1 MKNLWELVDTEKLQ
15 DIQDQFA
22 EATEVAVIICDAGG
36 NPITKPS
43 NFTNFCNYIRSC
55 EEGLKRCILSDER
68 VGKMAAERNQ
78 PVIHRCHTGLIDFA
92 APIVLREKYLGSVLC
107 GQLLIDK
114 EEVEDI
120 PDMSMETGELDLE
133 QETMHSLY
141 RQLEHKS
148 HSRVKAIAQ
157 LLFLTANYIV
167 EIGDAYLIKKELA
180 VKNEKLF
187 TELQLRAN
195 LEKTLKETQL
205 KVLQS
210 QVNPHFLFNTLN
222 TISRI
227 AYLEGSN
234 QTQDVTYL
242 LSKILRYSLRNID
255 QLVPLKEEIE
265 HVRNYIRIQ
274 QTRFPGKLR
283 LEIQEYEPLEN
294 YHIPIFTLQP
304 LVENAVVHG
313 FEPVGLPM
321 KISVTFIRK
330 DDKFIINIMDDGKG
344 VTKEE
349 LEISNVPLPTGKGH
363 TTGLGIQNVDKRL
376 KHYFGDTWGI
386 HVQRRGE
393 KKGTMVQIQLPNHLL
408 AEM

>member
-1 MKNLWELVDTEKLQ
+1 
-15 DIQDQFA
+15 
-22 EATEVAVIICDAGG
+22 
-36 NPITKPS
+36 
-43 NFTNFCNYIRSC
+43 
-55 EEGLKRCILSDER
+55 
-68 VGKMAAERNQ
+68 MAAERNQ